1 MRSRLMMFAL
11 VMALAI
17 PSAFGQQSGAQT
29 TAQTTST
36 DSALQA
42 TVQSKL
48 SADASFKNVTAS
60 VQGGVVE
67 LSGTVPSQPEQIRA
81 KEMVSK
87 ISGVK
92 SVNEHLSIGEAAAA
106 AATEGA
112 TTVPQT
118 AQSESTKNTAGSIA
132 GNSGVIGATAGATQ
146 AQPAA
151 GNTAPAS
158 TAEQGSQTQGSQTS
172 ASPNA
177 SSVPNGGSSWR
188 TPDVDSNTLRSEID
202 SALKSDPSLGNS
214 QLSVDVNDTQITV
227 SGSVPSGKE
236 KQTAIRIVQSYAG
249 NRRVNEKVSLAGKQ
263 TPPNSQTPNS
273 MANPK

>member
-1 MRSRLMMFAL
+1 MMFAL

-146 AQPAA
+146 AQPA

-249 NRRVNEKVSLAGKQ
+249 NRRVNEKVSLAGKP